1 MARQAIL
8 ALLSACVLAT
18 PQSAAAQQPAQ
29 PAQQPQVTLTK
40 LGDNFYAIDGQGG
53 RMGALVGPDGVFIV
67 DAQSAALTER
77 LVAAIRTVSD
87 QPLRFLVNTHIHA
100 DHTGGTANFGRLGV
114 NLLARPLLRE
124 RLARPTAPR
133 GGGTPTA
140 PPPVALPVLTFDER
154 TSIYMNGEVI
164 ELIPLPFA
172 HTDGDTAVR
181 FPKADV
187 LMTGDVFRSTG
198 YPNIDLANGG
208 TLKGM
213 LAALRTLAAE
223 AGPNTTVAPGHGP
236 ITNRAAILAH
246 LDMAVAVRDKVLAL
260 IAAGRTQ
267 EEIIAAKPTAEFDEM
282 VGSAA
287 NSADRFVG
295 QLFQELTR
303 APR

>member
-1 MARQAIL
+1 MGRQTVC
-8 ALLSACVLAT
+8 ALLGALVLGA
-18 PQSAAAQQPAQ
+18 PVPALSQAPAAQQPTI
-29 PAQQPQVTLTK
+29 TLTK
-40 LGDNFYAIDGQGG
+40 FGENYYAIDGQGG
-53 RMGALVGPDGVFIV
+53 RMGVLVGPDGVFIV

-77 LVAAIRTVSD
+77 LVAEIRKVSD

-114 NLLARPLLRE
+114 NLLARPMLRD

-140 PPPVALPVLTFDER
+140 PPPAALPVITFDDR
-154 TSIYMNGEVI
+154 TVIHMNGEAI

-172 HTDGDTAVR
+172 HTDGDTAVK
-181 FPKADV
+181 FPRADV

-198 YPNIDLANGG
+198 YPNIDLANGAS
-208 TLKGM
+208 LKGM

-223 AGPNTTVAPGHGP
+223 AGPNTTVVPGHGP

-246 LDMAVAVRDKVLAL
+246 LDVATEVVSRVQRL
-260 IAAGRTQ
+260 IAQGQTQ
-267 EEIIAAKPTAEFDEM
+267 EQIVAAKVTTEFDER

-295 QLFQELTR
+295 QVYQELTR
-303 APR
+303 TAP